1 MGKEQFSRPRLERMH
16 EIMAR
21 HVGPDRVAG
30 LITLVERRGETHVD
44 VIGKQADEGR
54 PLQRDAIFRITSL
67 SKPIGA
73 ALAMILVEEC
83 LLRLDDP
90 IDRLLPELANRQ
102 VMTSLDGPLDQTVP
116 ANRPITLR
124 DLLTF
129 RLGLGLHFTPAGLGP
144 INLAMNQLELGQG
157 APSPQAA
164 PEQDEWLRRLGTLPL
179 AHQPGERW
187 MYNTGADL
195 LGPLIS
201 RAAGQPLEVVLKER
215 LLDPL
220 GMKDTAFSVPADK
233 LDRFTTS
240 YGTDWQTGQR
250 VVFDEAAGGQW
261 TTSPAFPSLAGGLAS
276 TIDDYL
282 AFARLLLNGGTHE
295 GKRIL
300 SRASVELMTM
310 DHLTPAQ
317 KAISGLM
324 PGDFDHRGWG
334 FCLGVV
340 TRRDDYSGG
349 VGTYGW
355 DGGFGTS
362 WRTDPLEETIT
373 LLFTNRAWEAPV
385 PPASCRDFWTAA
397 ASAFAD

>member
-1 MGKEQFSRPRLERMH
+1 MRA
-16 EIMAR
+16 IMTR
-21 HVGPDRVAG
+21 HVEQGDVPG
-30 LITLVERRGETHVD
+30 LIALVDRGGETHVD
-44 VIGKQADEGR
+44 VIGNQSDGGR
-54 PLQRDAIFRITSL
+54 PLERDAIFRITSL

-90 IDRLLPELANRQ
+90 VDRLLPELADRQ
-102 VMTSLDGPLDQTVP
+102 VMISPDGPLDETVP

-129 RLGLGLHFTPAGLGP
+129 TLGLGLDITPRGFGPITQAMNDAGLNQGP
-144 INLAMNQLELGQG
+144 P
-157 APSPQAA
+157 APQNA
-164 PEQDEWLRRLGTLPL
+164 PAPDEWLRRLGALPL

-201 RAAGQPLEVVLKER
+201 RAAGQPLETVLKER

-220 GMKDTAFSVPADK
+220 GMHDTAFAVPAEK

-240 YGTDWQTGQR
+240 YGTEWQTGTR
-250 VVFDEAAGGQW
+250 TVYDEAIGGQW
-261 TTSPAFPSLAGGLAS
+261 ATPPAFPSLAGGLTA

-282 AFARLLLNGGTHE
+282 AFARMLRNGGVHA
-295 GKRIL
+295 GKQIL
-300 SRASVELMTM
+300 SRASIELMTT
-310 DHLTPAQ
+310 DQLTPAQ
-317 KAISGLM
+317 RARGGFG
-324 PGDFDHRGWG
+324 PDDFATRGWG

-362 WRTDPLEETIT
+362 WRTDPVEETTT
-373 LLFTNRAWEAPV
+373 LLFTNRAWSSPT
-385 PPASCRDFWTAA
+385 PPAYCRDFWTAA
-397 ASAFAD
+397 ASFAD